1 MESFVRHLYRYKD
14 KDIRKKKFDEKV
26 FEKKKVIDL
35 SLLPHCQSTLYLQ
48 ILHFNCR
55 KDLEMF
61 LLNTVKWPTIMEN
74 SWRKNDE
81 IGWVDDTFPDDI
93 MEILV
98 DQYFGKGS
106 MELNLDPQN
115 NCDDEN
121 IDD

>member
-1 MESFVRHLYRYKD
+1 
-14 KDIRKKKFDEKV
+14 
-26 FEKKKVIDL
+26 
-35 SLLPHCQSTLYLQ
+35 
-48 ILHFNCR
+48 
-55 KDLEMF
+55 
-61 LLNTVKWPTIMEN
+61 MEN

-106 MELNLDPQN
+106 MELKLDPQN